1 MNLMLLIG
9 GSLAAAASVIL
20 TGVLTRYAPRLGLL
34 DTPNER
40 SSHAVPTPRGGG
52 VAIVVTS
59 SVGFSVFGW
68 LGILDLSL
76 ALGLVVG
83 GLAVALVGFL
93 DDFRRIPVSAR
104 LAVHIGAAIWAL
116 YFLGAAPTLQ
126 LGERLVEL
134 DGLWYPVHVLG
145 IVWVINLFNFMD
157 GIDGI
162 AASEAVF
169 IILAATLLAFPMGVS
184 SNIPTTA
191 AVLVGSCLGFLY
203 WNWPPA
209 KVFMGDV
216 GSGYLGFVIAVFALK
231 SATDSSAALL
241 VWLILG
247 GVFFIDATVTL
258 TRRFGRG
265 ERVSQAHRSHAY
277 QWLARR
283 WRSHQRVTVLV
294 IAINVAVLFPL
305 AIWSALQPHRAA
317 YIAAGALLFLVIT
330 LLAAGA
336 GRAEEPTPAKS
347 ITHPPTDS

>member
-9 GSLAAAASVIL
+9 GLSAAATSIIF

-59 SVGFSVFGW
+59 SVGFLVLGW

-83 GLAVALVGFL
+83 GLAVALAGFL
-93 DDFRRIPVSAR
+93 DDFHRIPISAR
-104 LAVHIGAAIWAL
+104 LIVHIGAAIWAL

-126 LGERLVEL
+126 LGERLVQL
-134 DGLWYPVHVLG
+134 DGLWYPVNVLG
-145 IVWVINLFNFMD
+145 IVWVVNLFNFMD

-169 IILAATLLAFPMGVS
+169 IVLVAALLAFPMGVS
-184 SNIPTTA
+184 SSIPLGA

-216 GSGYLGFVIAVFALK
+216 GSGYLGYVIAVFALK

-247 GVFFIDATVTL
+247 GVFFIDATATL
-258 TRRFGRG
+258 TRRLGRG
-265 ERVSQAHRSHAY
+265 ERVYQAHRSHAY

-283 WRSHQRVTVLV
+283 WGSHQRVTASV
-294 IAINVAVLFPL
+294 IVINVTVLLPL
-305 AIWSALQPHRAA
+305 AIWSALQPYRAA
-317 YIAAGALLFLVIT
+317 YIAAGALLALLVA

-336 GRAEEPTPAKS
+336 GRAEEPTPAS
-347 ITHPPTDS
+347 SVTLPPTDG